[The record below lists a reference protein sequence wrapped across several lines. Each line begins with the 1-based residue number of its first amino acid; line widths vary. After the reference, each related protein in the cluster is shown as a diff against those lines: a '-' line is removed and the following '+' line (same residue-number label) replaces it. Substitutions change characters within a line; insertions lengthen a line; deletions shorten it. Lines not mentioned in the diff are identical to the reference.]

1 MAAAPRASLRPV
13 RRQRPAGRPL
23 YYLLPLATCAL
34 VANALVGESGL
45 LATRLASSQESH
57 LADRIAVLK
66 AENDALREHAR
77 RLREDPAYIEE
88 VARRELGLIRPGERV
103 FIIHPTPGETDA
115 ALSDAER

>member
-1 MAAAPRASLRPV
+1 M
-13 RRQRPAGRPL
+13 
-23 YYLLPLATCAL
+23 
-34 VANALVGESGL
+34 ANALVGESGL

-88 VARRELGLIRPGERV
+88 VARREFGLIRPGERV
-103 FIIHPTPGETDA
+103 FIIHPAPGETDA
-115 ALSDAER
+115 ALSTAEP